1 MYDLCL
7 CMWETSTVLF
17 LFDKELQLRDCLE
30 YHKRLLTFKLC
41 LYCERLWELFK
52 LDLVCFLLWYSYKFT
67 WSKNWNVVVYLK
79 NFLYSLILEF
89 LAPDWWNC
97 LGWIKMCVLF
107 GIYLSRGNLWG
118 FKSQYYSTSALYLP
132 QAWESDISFWQLLH
146 CHANLSAS
154 SQASGYEGHVF
165 HPMRIMTYLMKYFV
179 WVDFVITA
187 TEK

>member
-1 MYDLCL
+1 MVVIVEQTNIYSMSCKYSSSPFAWPSISSPCLHSSLLEWMVMYDLCL

-17 LFDKELQLRDCLE
+17 WFDKELQLRDFLE
-30 YHKRLLTFKLC
+30 YHERLLTFKLC

-118 FKSQYYSTSALYLP
+118 FKS
-132 QAWESDISFWQLLH
+132 
-146 CHANLSAS
+146 
-154 SQASGYEGHVF
+154 
-165 HPMRIMTYLMKYFV
+165 
-179 WVDFVITA
+179 
-187 TEK
+187 